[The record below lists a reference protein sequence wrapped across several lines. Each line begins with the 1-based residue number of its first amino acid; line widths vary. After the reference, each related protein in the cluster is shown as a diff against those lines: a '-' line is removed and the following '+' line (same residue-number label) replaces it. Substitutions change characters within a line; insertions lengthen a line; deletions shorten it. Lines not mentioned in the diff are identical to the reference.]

1 MSRGSILCFVASCYT
16 CLEYVEPVSVYHPSC
31 VYMSN
36 TIHQPINPSNDVPC
50 VGRSSGSSGSSQ
62 LLPSLFVCVPSLLH
76 HSYTRVIFLLVFV
89 LVVVGWDWLVSWL
102 AACSLIGL
110 PLPYFVIETL
120 RPYLPDALAF
130 IAAAIASLTHQFVMY
145 IHQSLM

>member
-50 VGRSSGSSGSSQ
+50 VGRSSGSSGSSGSSQ

-76 HSYTRVIFLLVFV
+76 HSC
-89 LVVVGWDWLVSWL
+89 GWLGLVSWL

-110 PLPYFVIETL
+110 PLPPYFVIETL